1 MRTRCEMLL
10 LESREELQ
18 HFTTLATRTT
28 PQSGDPPPPWSLVQP
43 SVVQQLDQGG
53 QLQA

>member
-1 MRTRCEMLL
+1 MLM
-10 LESREELQ
+10 LESRGVAAL
-18 HFTTLATRTT
+18 HSTMATRTT